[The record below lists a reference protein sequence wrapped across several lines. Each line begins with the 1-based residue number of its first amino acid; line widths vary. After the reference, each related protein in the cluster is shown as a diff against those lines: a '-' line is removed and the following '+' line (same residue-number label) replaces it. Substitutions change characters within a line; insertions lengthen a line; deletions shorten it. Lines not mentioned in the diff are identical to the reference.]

1 MGNAHENRSDAGHE
15 TRQAAEDAAQT
26 LKDEGR
32 RLATGL
38 KAKADSL
45 ANEQKQTATSYLN
58 DFSEAVNSLTSTLDE
73 RGHGTIASYTRSA
86 ADELR
91 RMGGSI
97 EARDYSEL
105 ARDVGAFAQRNP
117 AVFFGGAFVIGF
129 GIARFLASSRTGAH
143 GGEDSAR
150 PHPLTTG
157 AATPQPTYLEE

>member
-1 MGNAHENRSDAGHE
+1 MRADVC
-15 TRQAAEDAAQT
+15 
-26 LKDEGR
+26 
-32 RLATGL
+32 ATGL
-38 KAKADSL
+38 KAKADNL
-45 ANEQKQTATSYLN
+45 ANEQKQTASSYLN

-73 RGHGTIASYTRSA
+73 RGHGAIANYTRSA
-86 ADELR
+86 AEELR

-97 EARDYSEL
+97 EARDYSDL

-143 GGEDSAR
+143 ESVAR

-157 AATPQPTYLEE
+157 AAAPQPTYSEE